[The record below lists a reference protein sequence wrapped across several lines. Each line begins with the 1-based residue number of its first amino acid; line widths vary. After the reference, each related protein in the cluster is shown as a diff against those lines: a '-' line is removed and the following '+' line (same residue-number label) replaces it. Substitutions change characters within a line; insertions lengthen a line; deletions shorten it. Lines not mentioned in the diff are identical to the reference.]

1 MEVEQQTVERIER
14 ELYRLPLRAQL
25 LLMER
30 LARHIAATA
39 APPDLAADLR
49 AMAEDPEIQQ
59 ELALIE
65 EEFGPAEFDG
75 LNHNHQQ

>member
-1 MEVEQQTVERIER
+1 MTVEQQTVERIER
-14 ELYRLPLRAQL
+14 ELYKLPFRAQL

-39 APPDLAADLR
+39 IPHDLAADLR
-49 AMAEDPEIQQ
+49 AMAEDPEIQR

-65 EEFGPAEFDG
+65 EELGPAELDG
-75 LNHNHQQ
+75 LNHERQQ